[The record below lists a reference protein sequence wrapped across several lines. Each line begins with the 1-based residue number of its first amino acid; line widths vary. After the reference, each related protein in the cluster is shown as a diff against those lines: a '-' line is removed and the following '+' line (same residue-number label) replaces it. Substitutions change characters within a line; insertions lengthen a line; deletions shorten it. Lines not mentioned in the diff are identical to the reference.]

1 MLASL
6 LHFVLIHQGA
16 ADKKNQ
22 PRALHFTVDADAVR
36 QASSASSPADLLV
49 IDSRRMSPVCVQAA
63 FEHANRLRGGV
74 GFRHGVLVCD
84 VPLLP
89 LVVGAMRAGLR
100 DIIHEPITTRQLV
113 KMLRAA
119 SPERRAFAPQAAA
132 LVAIMRTVAG
142 TDRPAGNAV
151 SIARR
156 EYALMQRAEKLANM
170 ETRLTLERAAL
181 EDRDQKLRASTRRL
195 ESEFAAL
202 QKDTDVPRTPIPE
215 PAVGQ
220 SVPPFVAVE
229 SPFATDLQSVI
240 DRLSERAR
248 ALDIRE
254 RMLQEMET
262 LLLAQQFSPAYPAPA
277 LRSA

>member
-1 MLASL
+1 
-6 LHFVLIHQGA
+6 
-16 ADKKNQ
+16 
-22 PRALHFTVDADAVR
+22 
-36 QASSASSPADLLV
+36 
-49 IDSRRMSPVCVQAA
+49 
-63 FEHANRLRGGV
+63 
-74 GFRHGVLVCD
+74 
-84 VPLLP
+84 
-89 LVVGAMRAGLR
+89 MRAGLR

-156 EYALMQRAEKLANM
+156 EYALMQRAEQLANM

-202 QKDTDVPRTPIPE
+202 QKDADVPRTPIPE

-240 DRLSERAR
+240 DRLSERAH

-262 LLLAQQFSPAYPAPA
+262 LLLAQVTTPATPQAVGW
-277 LRSA
+277 